1 MKGVL
6 VILATLSLTACEP
19 SRPTGAKDT
28 TDSPFGCIASRQSI
42 QPNSATLRPGD
53 TLRLR
58 IPPEVCNGVVYTA
71 AYEWSSNNAAV
82 AVVDRATALVTALA
96 AGRAT
101 IIASA
106 VNDPNDKSAMAV
118 QVVP

>member
-1 MKGVL
+1 M
-6 VILATLSLTACEP
+6 
-19 SRPTGAKDT
+19 
-28 TDSPFGCIASRQSI
+28 
-42 QPNSATLRPGD
+42 
-53 TLRLR
+53 
-58 IPPEVCNGVVYTA
+58 PPEVCNGVVYTA